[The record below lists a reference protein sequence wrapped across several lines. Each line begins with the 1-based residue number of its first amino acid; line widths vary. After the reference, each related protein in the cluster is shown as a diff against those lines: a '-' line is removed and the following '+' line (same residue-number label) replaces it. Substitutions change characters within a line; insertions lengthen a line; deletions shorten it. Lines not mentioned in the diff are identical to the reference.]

1 MKTNCPINSELV
13 IWFLFIGI
21 KLDCLFLMKHHQHS
35 LLGLEAR
42 FHSTPSLFGSGLGFV
57 NERNSHRIWKEEWSG
72 RHSSQEVPVGRCSG
86 FWAMS
91 TSSQFSAV
99 VTRHGGSKISW
110 ALPSLWPLCFS
121 PKSLRN
127 MSSVLQ
133 LLPSWSVLLISSHIC
148 GIPNSYS
155 KCLILIML

>member
-21 KLDCLFLMKHHQHS
+21 KLDCLFFMKQHS

-42 FHSTPSLFGSGLGFV
+42 FHSTPSLFGSGLEFV

-91 TSSQFSAV
+91 TSSHFSAV
-99 VTRHGGSKISW
+99 VTR

-121 PKSLRN
+121 PKSLQN
-127 MSSVLQ
+127 MSSILQ
-133 LLPSWSVLLISSHIC
+133 LLPSWSVLLTSSHIC

>member
-1 MKTNCPINSELV
+1 MKTNCLINSELF

-21 KLDCLFLMKHHQHS
+21 RLDCLFLMKHHQHS
-35 LLGLEAR
+35 LLGLETR
-42 FHSTPSLFGSGLGFV
+42 FHSTPSLFGSGLEFV
-57 NERNSHRIWKEEWSG
+57 NERSSHRIWKEERSG

-99 VTRHGGSKISW
+99 VTRHGDSNISW

-121 PKSLRN
+121 PKSFWN
-127 MSSVLQ
+127 MSPILQ
-133 LLPSWSVLLISSHIC
+133 LLPPWSVLLISSHIC
-148 GIPNSYS
+148 GIPSSYS
-155 KCLILIML
+155 KFLILIML